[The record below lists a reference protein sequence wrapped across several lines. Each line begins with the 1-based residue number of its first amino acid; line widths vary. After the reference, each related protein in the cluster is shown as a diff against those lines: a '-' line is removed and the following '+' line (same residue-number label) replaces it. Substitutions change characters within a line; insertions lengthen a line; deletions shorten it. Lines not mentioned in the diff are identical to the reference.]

1 MKKDKTLENIRLVS
15 FLPFILLFL
24 YVLYRTVLASG
35 SLSEL
40 FTLLEVF
47 LFLFIVLFFKY
58 WWIFALSI
66 ISIIVTSIMLRKSKD
81 TTSSK
86 KSGLILKIIRFICFI
101 PFFLVLYIIINNIVY
116 MKGIKTGLSHAF
128 QFMSEGILVFI
139 AAGIT
144 IVVITYFLKKK

>member
-116 MKGIKTGLSHAF
+116 MKGIKTGLSDAF

>member
-35 SLSEL
+35 SLSES

-101 PFFLVLYIIINNIVY
+101 PFFLVLYIIINNVVY
-116 MKGIKTGLSHAF
+116 MKGIKTALSHAF

>member
-101 PFFLVLYIIINNIVY
+101 PFFLVLYIIINNVVY
-116 MKGIKTGLSHAF
+116 MKGIKTALSHAF

>member
-1 MKKDKTLENIRLVS
+1 MKKDKTLENIRMVS
-15 FLPFILLFL
+15 FLTFILLFL

-35 SLSEL
+35 SLSES

-101 PFFLVLYIIINNIVY
+101 PLFLVLYIIINNIVY

>member
-47 LFLFIVLFFKY
+47 LFLFIVLFYKY

-101 PFFLVLYIIINNIVY
+101 PFFLVLYIIINNVVY
-116 MKGIKTGLSHAF
+116 MKGIKTALSHAF

>member
-35 SLSEL
+35 SLSES

>member
-35 SLSEL
+35 SLSES

-58 WWIFALSI
+58 WWIFVLAI

-101 PFFLVLYIIINNIVY
+101 PFFLVLYIIINNVVY
-116 MKGIKTGLSHAF
+116 MKGIKTALSHAF

>member
-1 MKKDKTLENIRLVS
+1 MKKDKTLENIRMVS

-35 SLSEL
+35 SLSES

-101 PFFLVLYIIINNIVY
+101 PFFLVLYIIINNVVY
-116 MKGIKTGLSHAF
+116 MKGIKTALSHAF